1 MEHASTARSH
11 RTRWYWAFLI
21 PLGLVIAVPFYNKAE
36 PALWGL
42 PFFYWAQLLFVVVG
56 AVVTGAVYCLTPES
70 GSAMPPEGDA
80 Q

>member
-1 MEHASTARSH
+1 MNHPSASQPH

-42 PFFYWAQLLFVVVG
+42 PFFYWVQLLFVVVG
-56 AVVTGAVYCLTPES
+56 AVVTGIVYRFTPDS
-70 GSAMPPEGDA
+70 GSTMPPEGDA
-80 Q
+80 P